1 MSNDVRAATAATET
15 QFQPRIPPA
24 ASSGNLD
31 AITGVRFLAAAGV
44 VLYHFAL
51 PIVRPVSP
59 PLSNVIGAGYTAV
72 DLFFLLSGFILSY
85 SYLTPDG
92 RMRGT
97 RRNFYVSRFA
107 RIYPAYLVGFL
118 LAAPSDI
125 FTSLHVNRL
134 ITAVEKLVVNA
145 GVVLA
150 MVQAWTP
157 FTAWSWN
164 FPAWSV
170 SVEAFFYLVFPILG
184 MQLARL
190 RPSSARAAAALLWL
204 ASLVPPLLLWRLHG
218 TTGAPAVG
226 DHLQM
231 AVEFT
236 PLLRLPEFLIGILL
250 GQAFLRGA
258 FRNLNANLA
267 VSVAVVGLFALL
279 GFCPSLPH
287 PLLAN
292 GLLAPL
298 FALLIV
304 GLAKGDNLLSRVL
317 STRAMVVLGEASY
330 SLYILQIPVALALN
344 IPPPYKSGRLLMI
357 YLVALLACS
366 LLTWRFVETP
376 LRRAIRS
383 RLGTREE
390 SPRRSMLP
398 AVMPA
403 PARQAASEW

>member
-1 MSNDVRAATAATET
+1 MAAGLQEVSNGARSQLRADNASVA
-15 QFQPRIPPA
+15 PRA
-24 ASSGNLD
+24 NLN

-51 PIVRPVSP
+51 PIVKPRSSL
-59 PLSNVIGAGYTAV
+59 LSNVIGAGYTAV
-72 DLFFLLSGFILSY
+72 ELFFHLSRVNLSY
-85 SYLTPDG
+85 SYFRSDG
-92 RMRGT
+92 SMRGS
-97 RRNFYVSRFA
+97 RRNFFVSRFA

-125 FTSLHVNRL
+125 ATSLHVNRMA
-134 ITAVEKLVVNA
+134 TAIEKLLING

-170 SVEAFFYLVFPILG
+170 SVEAFFYILFPVVGL
-184 MQLARL
+184 QLARL
-190 RPSSARAAAALLWL
+190 APCSARITAGLLWL
-204 ASLVPPLLLWRLHG
+204 ASLAAPFLLWRMHG
-218 TTGAPAVG
+218 ITGPPSLG

-236 PLLRLPEFLIGILL
+236 PILRLPEFLLGILL

-258 FRNLNANLA
+258 FQKLNGTLA
-267 VSVAVVGLFALL
+267 VFLACGSLFALL
-279 GFCPSLPH
+279 GFCPSVPH

-304 GLAKGDNLLSRVL
+304 GLAKGGGPISSFLSL
-317 STRAMVVLGEASY
+317 PIMVVLGEASY
-330 SLYILQIPVALALN
+330 SLYILQIPVALALR
-344 IPPPYKSGRLLMI
+344 IPPPYSSARILLF
-357 YLVALLACS
+357 YLAALLICS
-366 LLTWRFVETP
+366 LLTWRFIETP
-376 LRRAIRS
+376 VRRIIRA
-383 RLGTREE
+383 RLSSPERPRGEE
-390 SPRRSMLP
+390 GPVALP
-398 AVMPA
+398 LS
-403 PARQAASEW
+403 PARHAASEW